1 VSGARVSGAR
11 SERGGARSEGGGAL
25 DGLRVLDI
33 GTRIGAPFAA
43 TLLAEL
49 GADVIKVEQ
58 PGTGDFLRT
67 IGPFEH
73 DVSLF
78 WAVEGR
84 GKRSITLDLA
94 DARGQGV
101 LRRLVGGAD
110 VLVENFQPGTLERWN
125 LAPEALRAI
134 NPRLIVSR
142 VSVYG
147 QDGPYRDRP
156 GLDRNGIALGGLLHI
171 TGEPDGPPVRPGV
184 IIADYLAGLFNTIG
198 VLAALVERER
208 SGEGQGIELSLVES
222 VLRVMEWTVAAYDRL
237 GIVRERAGNRLPNSA
252 PLDNYRT
259 ADDRW
264 VCIAAAGDVLFPR
277 LCTAMDREDLP
288 KDARFATLEQRA
300 TNADAINAEVAA
312 WCKERTLSEI
322 ESTLIANQVP
332 VTGVY
337 AIDEIVSDEH
347 VKARESIVLVDDPTL
362 GTLRQQAPVPR
373 LDRTPLRVDRGA
385 PRLGE
390 HNDEVYRGLLG
401 MSAEEV
407 ESLRAKGVL

>member
-1 VSGARVSGAR
+1 MP
-11 SERGGARSEGGGAL
+11 GAL
-25 DGLRVLDI
+25 DGIRVLDL

-43 TLLAEL
+43 TLLGEL

-67 IGPFEH
+67 IPPFDGE
-73 DVSLF
+73 VSLF

-84 GKRSITLDLA
+84 GKRSVTIDLSKPK
-94 DARGQGV
+94 GQD
-101 LRRLVGGAD
+101 LLKKLIPYAD

-125 LAPEALRAI
+125 LAPSSLAEI

-171 TGEPDGPPVRPGV
+171 TGYPDAPPVRPGV
-184 IIADYLAGLFNTIG
+184 IIADYLTALFNTIG
-198 VLAALVERER
+198 VLAALVDRAR
-208 SGEGQGIELSLVES
+208 TDQGQQVEVALYES

-252 PLDNYRT
+252 PLDNYET
-259 ADDRW
+259 ADGRY

-277 LCTAMDREDLP
+277 LCEAIGRQDLLDDP
-288 KDARFATLEQRA
+288 RFSTLSARAE
-300 TNADAINAEVAA
+300 NGDAINAEVAS
-312 WCKERTLSEI
+312 WCATHGLAEI
-322 ESTLIANQVP
+322 EETLVSHQVP
-332 VTGVY
+332 VSRVYGV
-337 AIDEIVSDEH
+337 DEIVEDPQ
-347 VKARESIVLVDDPTL
+347 VLAREAILPVEDPVLGPV
-362 GTLRQQAPVPR
+362 RQQAPVPR
-373 LDRTPLRVDRGA
+373 LDRTPLAVARGA

-390 HNDEVYRGLLG
+390 HTEEVLRELLG
-401 MSAEEV
+401 MSPDEIA
-407 ESLRAKGVL
+407 SLRAAGVV